1 MANLSLRDLAE
12 PDRTGVGVSRAAV
25 LADVIKKGTPIQ
37 LSKGGKA
44 VITIG
49 VAGLDKLLEE
59 AGQVVGR
66 DSPAQARLEPIFS
79 RKTPLQ
85 AVRNGKSENIGLSA
99 LEKTDMFGSSGGSGA
114 GARETALAES
124 AVAWFSAVRFKGGR
138 DLTDMPSDSDFASV
152 SSLVDTDKT
161 LDDIKDYLDNNEA
174 WIISITKTAN
184 RLWKEFGKVNG
195 FKWHRGG
202 KFVAMLNDHFKKI
215 NNDKDY
221 YDHPPFA
228 NLNKWS
234 PADIWACECSVT
246 KEELTAATSFQSYN
260 SYLKEMIDK
269 KILFGISLKKAASTS
284 INLSAMNYTKSRPTA
299 KFKGIWSKS
308 FESLDVWM
316 YTSGGIPIEIQ
327 FRDTSGGSDLT
338 WQGEAIGTA
347 AKHGKIGGGVYSKI
361 IEEVTGSPLYT
372 DADFQTIKSKARGGQ
387 LTDDFVSLANKSTVK
402 EYVSGQKNPNKPA
415 NYQVPDI
422 NAELVEYHYNRTQHK
437 GQWVFSKYMGM
448 LLIDAMISMS
458 PVEQNKVSKLIAQYA
473 TSQHTLSA
481 PFLKTS

>member
-66 DSPAQARLEPIFS
+66 DSPAQAKLEPIFS
-79 RKTPLQ
+79 RKKPLQ
-85 AVRNGKSENIGLSA
+85 AVRNGKSENIGLSD

-124 AVAWFSAVRFKGGR
+124 AVAWFSAVRFKGGK

-246 KEELTAATSFQSYN
+246 KDQLTAATSFQSYN
-260 SYLKEMIDK
+260 AYLKEMIDK
-269 KILFGISLKKAASTS
+269 KILYGISLKKAAASS
-284 INLSAMNYTKSRPTA
+284 ITLSKVNYTMTRPTA
-299 KFKGIWSKS
+299 SFDSIYAKS
-308 FESLDVWM
+308 FEALDVWM
-316 YTSGGIPIEIQ
+316 YTKGKIQIEVQ

-338 WQGEAIGTA
+338 WQGEAIGSA

-361 IEEVTGSPLYT
+361 IHEVTGSHLYT
-372 DADFQTIKSKARGGQ
+372 EGEFQKIKSKARGGR
-387 LTDDFVSLANKSTVK
+387 LTDEFVSLANKGTVK
-402 EYVSGQKNPNKPA
+402 EYVNGQSNPNRPA
-415 NYQVPDI
+415 NYEIPEI
-422 NAELVEYHYNRTQHK
+422 NAELVEYHYNRTKHK

-448 LLIDAMISMS
+448 LMIDKLMSMS
-458 PVEQNKVSKLIAQYA
+458 VGDRDKVSNLIAQYA

>member
-25 LADVIKKGTPIQ
+25 LADVIKKGTPIE

-49 VAGLDKLLEE
+49 VAGLDKLLED
-59 AGQVVGR
+59 AGQDVGKE
-66 DSPAQARLEPIFS
+66 SPSHVKLKNVFS
-79 RKTPLQ
+79 NKKPLK
-85 AVRNGKSENIGLSA
+85 AVKNNKSENIGLSA
-99 LEKTDMFGSSGGSGA
+99 LEKTEMFGSTGGSGA
-114 GARETALAES
+114 GAKETALAEC
-124 AVAWFSAVRFKGGR
+124 AVAWFSAVRFNSSK
-138 DLTDMPSDSDFASV
+138 DLTEIPSDSEFAAV
-152 SSLVDTDKT
+152 SHLVDTDKD
-161 LDDIKDYLDNNEA
+161 LDEIKEYLDGNIA
-174 WIISITKTAN
+174 WVMSITKTAN
-184 RLWKEFGKVNG
+184 KLWDEIKVRNG
-195 FKWHRGG
+195 YKWHRGG

-234 PADIWACECSVT
+234 PADVWACECSVT
-246 KEELTAATSFQSYN
+246 KDQLTAATSFQSYN
-260 SYLKEMIDK
+260 AYLKEMIDK
-269 KILFGISLKKAASTS
+269 KILYGISLKKAASSS
-284 INLSAMNYTKSRPTA
+284 ITLSKVNYTLTRPTA
-299 KFKGIWSKS
+299 SFDSIYAKS

-316 YTSGGIPIEIQ
+316 YTQGKIGIEVQ

-338 WQGEAIGTA
+338 WQGEAIGSA

-361 IEEVTGSPLYT
+361 IEEVTGSHLYT
-372 DADFQTIKSKARGGQ
+372 DADFQTIKTKAKGGR
-387 LTDDFVSLANKSTVK
+387 LTDDFVSLANKGTVK
-402 EYVSGQKNPNKPA
+402 EYVNGQKNPNKPA
-415 NYQVPDI
+415 NYEVPEI
-422 NAELVEYHYNRTQHK
+422 NAELVEYHYNRTKHK

-448 LLIDAMISMS
+448 LLIDKMMSMKLDDR
-458 PVEQNKVSKLIAQYA
+458 NKVSNLIAQYA

>member
-1 MANLSLRDLAE
+1 MHLQLRDLAE
-12 PDRTGVGVSRAAV
+12 PDRTGIGVSRAAV
-25 LADVIKKGTPIQ
+25 LLDVIRKGTPIE
-37 LSKGGKA
+37 LTKGGKA
-44 VITIG
+44 VITSN
-49 VAGLDKLLEE
+49 VKGLDKLLEA
-59 AGQVVGR
+59 AGQIVGK
-66 DSPAQARLEPIFS
+66 DSPAQAKLKGVFS
-79 RKTPLQ
+79 NKKPLK
-85 AVRNGKSENIGLSA
+85 AVKNGKSEDIGLSA
-99 LEKTDMFGSSGGSGA
+99 IEKTEMFGSTGGSGA
-114 GARETALAES
+114 GARETALAEC
-124 AVAWFSAVRFKGGR
+124 AVAWFSAVRFNSSR
-138 DLTDMPSDSDFASV
+138 DLTDIPSDSDFAAV
-152 SSLVDTDKT
+152 SHLVDTDKD
-161 LDDIKDYLDNNEA
+161 LDEIKDYLDGNQA

-184 RLWKEFGKVNG
+184 RLWKEFPIANG
-195 FKWHRGG
+195 YKWHRGG

-372 DADFQTIKSKARGGQ
+372 DADFQSIKTKAKGGQ

>member
-1 MANLSLRDLAE
+1 MAKLSLRDLAE

-66 DSPAQARLEPIFS
+66 DSPAQAKLEPIFS
-79 RKTPLQ
+79 RKTPLK
-85 AVRNGKSENIGLSA
+85 AVRNGKSENIGLSG

-246 KEELTAATSFQSYN
+246 KDQLTAATSFQSYN
-260 SYLKEMIDK
+260 AYLKEMIDK
-269 KILFGISLKKAASTS
+269 KILYGISLKKAAASS
-284 INLSAMNYTKSRPTA
+284 ITLSKVNYTFSRPTA
-299 KFKGIWSKS
+299 SFDSIYAKS
-308 FESLDVWM
+308 FEALDVWM
-316 YTSGGIPIEIQ
+316 YTKGKIKIEIQ

-338 WQGEAIGTA
+338 WQGEAIGTS

-361 IEEVTGSPLYT
+361 IHEVTGSHLYT
-372 DADFQTIKSKARGGQ
+372 DADFQTIKSKAKGGR
-387 LTDDFVSLANKSTVK
+387 LTDDFVSLANKGTVN
-402 EYVSGQKNPNKPA
+402 EYVSGQKNPNKSA
-415 NYQVPDI
+415 NYEVPKID
-422 NAELVEYHYNRTQHK
+422 AELVEYHYNRTQHK

-448 LLIDAMISMS
+448 LLIDKMMSMS
-458 PVEQNKVSKLIAQYA
+458 VGDRDKVANLIAQYA